1 MYIWNWVNVPFLV
14 HLDWWILFHQAIH
27 QVGTPEAAASAWCWR
42 VPLRL
47 LGNSNLGQ
55 TKTWEKHGKKPS
67 NIRKS
72 VTEVFILKKF
82 SSFAN
87 RSMETLEGQSFVC
100 RDKSIDCDASLV
112 GWCWCDY
119 QEKYLGE
126 WGLRRVDYQLD
137 TSLVWHFTTWCG
149 PVPPFC
155 VAGNISVPIILHHAV
170 VLVARKLVK
179 RGG

>member
-1 MYIWNWVNVPFLV
+1 LELSQCTISGPSSHSPGGYTGGGGISLMLEG
-14 HLDWWILFHQAIH
+14 A
-27 QVGTPEAAASAWCWR
+27 PEAFGELQSW
-42 VPLRL
+42 PNENM
-47 LGNSNLGQ
+47 G
-55 TKTWEKHGKKPS
+55 KTWEKTS

-82 SSFAN
+82 SSSAN

-112 GWCWCDY
+112 GRCWWDY

-137 TSLVWHFTTWCG
+137 TSLV
-149 PVPPFC
+149 
-155 VAGNISVPIILHHAV
+155 
-170 VLVARKLVK
+170 
-179 RGG
+179 